1 MKTVFATNLRI
12 VLQSR
17 KGHCINA
24 GKALSASSSVVNTT
38 TNNNNES
45 FHFDSRRCMHIM
57 SQPFS
62 NNSNKKNKQHAS
74 SIYTGTFISLKN
86 KTAILNNSNGT
97 TRTSTIRSFSSDSK
111 RDLYDVLG
119 VARSANKAD
128 VKKAYFKLAK
138 QYHPDTNKVGFVN
151 IKLSIQWGGKLWR
164 VQNSSGLCAF

>member
-17 KGHCINA
+17 RGHCINA
-24 GKALSASSSVVNTT
+24 GKALSASSSVINTTT

-45 FHFDSRRCMHIM
+45 FHFDSRRRMHIM

-62 NNSNKKNKQHAS
+62 NNIYKKNKQHAS
-74 SIYTGTFISLKN
+74 SIYTGTFISFKN

-97 TRTSTIRSFSSDSK
+97 TRTSTIRSFSSNSK
-111 RDLYDVLG
+111 RDLYEVLG

-138 QYHPDTNKVGFVN
+138 KYHPDTNKVGLFVK
-151 IKLSIQWGGKLWR
+151 I
-164 VQNSSGLCAF
+164 